1 MPNLIKRFLRCE
13 RGATA
18 TEYAMLLVFI
28 ALAIA
33 TGAQAFSSGLN
44 TWFSNVSAS
53 IAGLNSQIPGPSQ

>member
-1 MPNLIKRFLRCE
+1 MRSLIKRFLRHE

-18 TEYAMLLVFI
+18 TEYAMLVVFI

-33 TGAQAFSSGLN
+33 VGAQAFSTGLN

-53 IAGLNSQIPGPSQ
+53 IANLNTKIPQ

>member
-1 MPNLIKRFLRCE
+1 MRNLIKHFLQNE

-33 TGAQAFSSGLN
+33 TGAQAFSGGLN
-44 TWFSNVSAS
+44 TWFKAVSETIS
-53 IAGLNSQIPGPSQ
+53 TLPSTVPQ